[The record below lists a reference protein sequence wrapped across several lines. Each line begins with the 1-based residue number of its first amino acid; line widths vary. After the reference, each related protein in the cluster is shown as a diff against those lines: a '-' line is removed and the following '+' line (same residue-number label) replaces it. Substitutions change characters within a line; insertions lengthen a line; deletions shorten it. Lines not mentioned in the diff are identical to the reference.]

1 MCYKKIFAIFIFG
14 FFCINSQVES
24 FGVSFGHIR
33 NFRCTFAN
41 SLLKDFYNLYDEIII
56 EKIISF
62 YLYTEDIKTSEF
74 INSTNGT
81 YISQTFNSS
90 NPTRMIIHGFWNSHN
105 SQINRALKPLYVDNF
120 DVNLIIVSY
129 SAISKDS
136 CYKIARNRVGVM
148 GRRIARF
155 LDDILGDDEWQWENL
170 VIVGHSLG
178 AHTAGGV
185 LIFQFY

>member
-1 MCYKKIFAIFIFG
+1 MKCKKFLVILILG
-14 FFCINSQVES
+14 FFCINSSEC

-41 SLLKDFYNLYDEIII
+41 SLLKDFFNLYDEIII

-62 YLYTEDIKTSEF
+62 YLYTEDTQTSEF
-74 INSTNGT
+74 INSANGT
-81 YISQTFNSS
+81 YISKTFNSS

-129 SAISKDS
+129 SVISKDS

-178 AHTAGGV
+178 AHTAGGK
-185 LIFQFY
+185 